1 MELAHAYNHV
11 WRCFKRKRVKRVYQ
25 NMDKR
30 LYRSLGCPHDTS
42 KRGKKRIYCFDYQQ
56 ETKFSFVRT
65 RFLVLSLFTSN
76 FV

>member
-1 MELAHAYNHV
+1 
-11 WRCFKRKRVKRVYQ
+11 
-25 NMDKR
+25 MDKR
-30 LYRSLGCPHDTS
+30 LFRSFDCPHDTS